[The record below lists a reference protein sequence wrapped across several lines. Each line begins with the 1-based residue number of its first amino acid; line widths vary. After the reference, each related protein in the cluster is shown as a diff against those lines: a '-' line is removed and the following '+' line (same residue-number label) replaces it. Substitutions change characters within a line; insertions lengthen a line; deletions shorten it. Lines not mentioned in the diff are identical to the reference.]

1 MTLLVILL
9 WGCATH
15 SITGTIQTIDQT
27 PLSNA
32 SCTFFD
38 QQVQSNEDG
47 RFEIN
52 NLNLKKG
59 EYPIQCTHK
68 GFQFYQQS
76 FFVEG
81 TNVTLPPIVLD
92 PLEVQIPYLR
102 LNMDPESELLPNE
115 PGR

>member
-1 MTLLVILL
+1 MSLLIIFL

-38 QQVQSNEDG
+38 QEVQSNEEG
-47 RFEIN
+47 FFEFTE
-52 NLNLKKG
+52 LNLKTG

-68 GFQFYQQS
+68 GYEFYQNS
-76 FFVEG
+76 FVIEG
-81 TNVTLPPIVLD
+81 STVTLPPIVLN

-102 LNMDPESELLPNE
+102 LNMDPESELLPN
-115 PGR
+115 